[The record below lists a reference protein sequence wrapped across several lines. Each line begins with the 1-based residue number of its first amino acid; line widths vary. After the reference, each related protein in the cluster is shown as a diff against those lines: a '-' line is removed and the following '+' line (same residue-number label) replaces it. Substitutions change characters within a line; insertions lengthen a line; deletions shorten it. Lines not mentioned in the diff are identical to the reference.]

1 MSRELPLFLIDAGE
15 LLQHVSRVV
24 YREQPAVLWP
34 QRHQS
39 LRRPGAD
46 LRRALPGPRPVHGAD
61 GVGVSQAPVA
71 GGREALDCAEGS
83 REPARA
89 GRGVLDDVRLADLT
103 AEGVMAGYFGL
114 NLEQLA
120 SRDYTHTQQVSA
132 QVHAML
138 GDDGQPLFDG
148 CSIRRATTIPP
159 RASPCSSVR
168 QQESALSM
176 TSTWWTMWTGRASLP
191 RIASAWSLIPG
202 RWNRMTKRPE
212 AAREHIEAP
221 NRMKWTKLE

>member
-24 YREQPAVLWP
+24 YRGSPLYY
-34 QRHQS
+34 
-39 LRRPGAD
+39 
-46 LRRALPGPRPVHGAD
+46 
-61 GVGVSQAPVA
+61 
-71 GGREALDCAEGS
+71 GRSGTNRYDD
-83 REPARA
+83 PARTYGVLYL
-89 GRGVLDDVRLADLT
+89 GRDLSTALMESVFHKHQWLADEKRSIALKEVESRLVRAVGVLDDVRLADLT

-148 CSIRRATTIPP
+148 VLYPSRNNYP
-159 RASPCSSVR
+159 
-168 QQESALSM
+168 
-176 TSTWWTMWTGRASLP
+176 
-191 RIASAWSLIPG
+191 
-202 RWNRMTKRPE
+202 
-212 AAREHIEAP
+212 
-221 NRMKWTKLE
+221 

>member
-1 MSRELPLFLIDAGE
+1 
-15 LLQHVSRVV
+15 
-24 YREQPAVLWP
+24 
-34 QRHQS
+34 
-39 LRRPGAD
+39 
-46 LRRALPGPRPVHGAD
+46 
-61 GVGVSQAPVA
+61 
-71 GGREALDCAEGS
+71 
-83 REPARA
+83 
-89 GRGVLDDVRLADLT
+89 
-103 AEGVMAGYFGL
+103 MAGYFGL

-148 CSIRRATTIPP
+148 VLYPSRNNYPP

-191 RIASAWSLIPG
+191 RIASAWSLI
-202 RWNRMTKRPE
+202 RPVEPDDE
-212 AAREHIEAP
+212 AS
-221 NRMKWTKLE
+221 